1 MDAYVYGVIGAGA
14 AGWRPPAGGVG
25 HPPGG
30 GGGRPRAGGVDA
42 QPVEL
47 VERDGLAALV
57 SEAPRVPVRANRRN
71 LMAHSRVL
79 QSVIGERCVLP
90 MRFGVVMPDRAAVS
104 EELLGHN
111 GEWLSSQLS
120 VFETYVELDVR
131 ALCPEDEL
139 LRAAVRERPQ
149 LAELRETLRRGPGPA
164 TYYDPTGLV
173 ELVAGAV
180 AEKREQTAGWI
191 AGQLGRLAA
200 ATKLGDPMH
209 EQMLANVAFLVDRE
223 RVREFDAAVDAL
235 DRELGDDIRLR
246 YTGPLPPHNFVDVEA
261 GTEAQAWAS

>member
-14 AGWRPPAGGVG
+14 AGWRPPNE
-25 HPPGG
+25 
-30 GGGRPRAGGVDA
+30 GVDDQA
-42 QPVEL
+42 VDL

-57 SEAPRVPVRANRRN
+57 SDAPRVPVRANRRN

-90 MRFGVVMPDRAAVS
+90 MRFGVVMPDRAAVA

-139 LRAAVRERPQ
+139 LRAVVRERPQ
-149 LAELRETLRRGPGPA
+149 LAELRESLRGRPGPA
-164 TYYDPTGLV
+164 TYYERIRLG

-180 AEKREQTAGWI
+180 AEKREQIAGWV

-200 ATKLGDPMH
+200 ATKLGDPLH

-223 RVREFDAAVDAL
+223 RVQEFDAAVDAL

-261 GTEAQAWAS
+261 GTEAQQAWA

>member
-14 AGWRPPAGGVG
+14 AGWRPPAE
-25 HPPGG
+25 
-30 GGGRPRAGGVDA
+30 GVDD

-57 SEAPRVPVRANRRN
+57 SDAPRVLVKANRRN

-90 MRFGVVMPDRAAVS
+90 MRFGVVMPDRAAVA
-104 EELLGHN
+104 EELLGQN

-131 ALCPEDEL
+131 ALCPGEEL
-139 LRAAVRERPQ
+139 LRAVGRESRQ
-149 LAELRETLRRGPGPA
+149 LADLRESLRGGPGPA
-164 TYYDPTGLV
+164 TYYERIRLG

-180 AEKREQTAGWI
+180 AEKREEGAS
-191 AGQLGRLAA
+191 R
-200 ATKLGDPMH
+200 
-209 EQMLANVAFLVDRE
+209 
-223 RVREFDAAVDAL
+223 AVDTLSPLVGAT
-235 DRELGDDIRLR
+235 EHGD
-246 YTGPLPPHNFVDVEA
+246 
-261 GTEAQAWAS
+261 

>member
-14 AGWRPPAGGVG
+14 AGWRPPAE
-25 HPPGG
+25 
-30 GGGRPRAGGVDA
+30 GVDD

-90 MRFGVVMPDRAAVS
+90 MRFGDVMPDRAAVAA
-104 EELLGHN
+104 ELLGHN
-111 GEWLSSQLS
+111 GEWLASQLS

-131 ALCPEDEL
+131 AICPEEEL
-139 LRAAVRERPQ
+139 LRAVVRERPQ
-149 LAELRETLRRGPGPA
+149 LAELRESLRGRPGPA
-164 TYYDPTGLV
+164 TYYERIRLG

-180 AEKREQTAGWI
+180 AEKREEIAGWV
-191 AGQLGRLAA
+191 AGALGRLAA
-200 ATKLGDPMH
+200 ATKMAEPLH

-223 RVREFDAAVDAL
+223 RVPEFDASVEAL
-235 DRELGDDIRLR
+235 DRELGEEIRLR

-261 GTEAQAWAS
+261 GTEAQAWA